1 MNTRK
6 TEIKFYKTTC
16 IKLIMTLFLTLSVK
30 PASTQPLNGGADLQE
45 TTNLSNSF
53 EKSDMKPFC
62 FTKGE
67 LSDLAN
73 YKLDCDLIKEN
84 LEITQ
89 VNLDKCNR
97 DCLHKEFNFWG
108 VTLAFGLGGIFGAL
122 LVLR

>member
-6 TEIKFYKTTC
+6 TEIKSYKVTY
-16 IKLIMTLFLTLSVK
+16 IKQIMILSLMLSMK
-30 PASTQPLNGGADLQE
+30 PARAGTPIDGVDLQP
-45 TTNLSNSF
+45 TSLSNSF

-62 FTKGE
+62 FTRGE

-73 YKLDCDLIKEN
+73 YKLDCDLIKAN

-89 VNLDKCNR
+89 VNLDKCNK

-108 VTLAFGLGGIFGAL
+108 VTVAFGLGGIFGAL

>member
-6 TEIKFYKTTC
+6 TEIKFYKVAW
-16 IKLIMTLFLTLSVK
+16 IKLIMRLFLTLSMNHVRAET
-30 PASTQPLNGGADLQE
+30 PIDGVDLQK
-45 TTNLSNSF
+45 TSLSNSF

-62 FTKGE
+62 FTKSE

-73 YKLDCDLIKEN
+73 YKLDCDLIKAN
-84 LEITQ
+84 LKITQ
-89 VNLDKCNR
+89 VSLDKCNK

-108 VTLAFGLGGIFGAL
+108 VTVAFGLGSIFGAL

>member
-1 MNTRK
+1 MNIQK
-6 TEIKFYKTTC
+6 TEIKFYKITC
-16 IKLIMTLFLTLSVK
+16 VKLIMILSVTLSAK
-30 PASTQPLNGGADLQE
+30 HASTQPPSGGADLQE
-45 TTNLSNSF
+45 TTSLSNSF
-53 EKSDMKPFC
+53 EKSKIKPFC

-73 YKLDCDLIKEN
+73 YKLDCDLIKAN
-84 LEITQ
+84 LKITQ
-89 VNLDKCNR
+89 VNLDKCNK

>member
-6 TEIKFYKTTC
+6 IETKSYKVMC
-16 IKLIMTLFLTLSVK
+16 IKLIMTLFLTLSMNHVRAET
-30 PASTQPLNGGADLQE
+30 PIDGVDLQE
-45 TTNLSNSF
+45 TSLSSSF

-62 FTKGE
+62 FTKSE

-73 YKLDCDLIKEN
+73 YKLDCDLIKAN
-84 LEITQ
+84 LKITQ
-89 VNLDKCNR
+89 VSLDKCNQ

-108 VTLAFGLGGIFGAL
+108 VTVAFGLGGIFGAL